1 MLGERYREA
10 CEQGWLDY
18 PGKEHKET
26 CPFAT
31 GLESKYQLA
40 NNRSKSTSYNSGNL
54 YKQKENVYIIHN
66 LLK

>member
-31 GLESKYQLA
+31 GLESKYQLLITEA
-40 NNRSKSTSYNSGNL
+40 KVPAIILEIYISK
-54 YKQKENVYIIHN
+54 KRMFI
-66 LLK
+66 